1 VIVKRVS
8 LATLFATF
16 VFFFVAIAIPPAVN
30 SQNSVPPTV
39 LNGRRIFTQS
49 CAACHDTLGT
59 AAKSG
64 PGLKNYYRHQQR
76 PTDTNVRAIIQQ
88 GKGRM
93 PAFSTLNKSQID
105 DLIAYLKTL

>member
-1 VIVKRVS
+1 MKRVS
-8 LATLFATF
+8 RAALYAIFALLFL
-16 VFFFVAIAIPPAVN
+16 AIAIPPAVN
-30 SQNSVPPTV
+30 SQKSAPPTV
-39 LNGRRIFTQS
+39 LNGMRIFTQS

-76 PTDTNVRAIIQQ
+76 AADTNVRAIIQQ
-88 GKGRM
+88 GKGPM
-93 PAFSTLNKSQID
+93 PAFSTLNKSQIA